1 MSARKSEVKD
11 LDSAVL
17 SSQAIRGYSLGKA
30 AEGMGRELIRS
41 DVTNYFMTGIL
52 AIEPVAAANIRLL
65 SSVFDAVNDPF
76 IGVCIDR
83 FKGKKRSKL
92 YQALLWGP
100 VFAALF
106 SIMFFISVSN
116 MSAQIKSVYYAA
128 ALVGWDL
135 SFSFYDISLNALPF
149 NMTNNSVE
157 RAKLF
162 GFSSILKSLCAF
174 IPIGLLQCTLFVP
187 FFEKYINIYYIV
199 LACLVSL
206 FTLVLSRYPYF
217 ETQEQKSLQRERP
230 SVYQC
235 FKYLFKNKPLF
246 MLFIANIFSVLVC
259 VSSAVQMYF
268 AVDLM
273 GNIKYKLLLIIAGIP
288 SIFFAGLF
296 IPRLV
301 KILGRKTNFKLL
313 YIICCVIAA
322 AIHFFSFITFRMLLL
337 DKPDG
342 ELPSISAVVY
352 ILTLTAL
359 AAMPFECRRIIS
371 KEMEAQSV
379 DYAEWVYGKRLEG
392 TMASLITFSEKLT
405 SSLSSWLALLIIGAA
420 GYVSHT
426 TYASV
431 SQTPRAKSALLICST
446 ALPMLGYLLMLI
458 PICFY
463 DINGDEYERMI
474 IDIRRRIV
482 KSKYISQS
490 SITDLFS
497 GMTEEEIAALTQTEP
512 LTFRIQHLGDAT
524 LNAKGLYSCLTENH
538 GVDGSW
544 EFEAVDEAVEIDEP
558 DVLTANVSNMSASPS
573 NADNSAVSA
582 DDDDYILSDSAE
594 FEEDALQDEDLIF
607 EE

>member
-1 MSARKSEVKD
+1 MSARKSEIKD

-30 AEGMGRELIRS
+30 AEGLGRELIRS

-52 AIEPVAAANIRLL
+52 AINPVAAANIRLL

-106 SIMFFISVSN
+106 SIMFFINISN
-116 MSAQIKSVYYAA
+116 MSAQLKSVYYAA
-128 ALVGWDL
+128 ALVGWDI

-157 RAKLF
+157 RTKLF
-162 GFSSILKSLCAF
+162 GLSCVLKSLCAF
-174 IPIGLLQCTLFVP
+174 VPIALLQCTLFVP
-187 FFEKYINIYYIV
+187 LFEKYINIYYIV
-199 LACLVSL
+199 LACLISL

-217 ETQEQKSLQRERP
+217 ETQEQKGIRRERP
-230 SVYQC
+230 KIHQC

-246 MLFIANIFSVLVC
+246 MLFTANIFSVLVS

-273 GNIKYKLLLIIAGIP
+273 GNIKYKLMLTAAGVPAILF
-288 SIFFAGLF
+288 SGVF
-296 IPRLV
+296 IPKLV

-313 YIICCVIAA
+313 YIICCIIAA
-322 AIHFFSFITFRMLLL
+322 AIHFFSFITLRMLIL
-337 DKPDG
+337 DRADG
-342 ELPSISAVVY
+342 EMPSIATVIY

-359 AAMPFECRRIIS
+359 AALPFECRKIIS

-379 DYAEWVYGKRLEG
+379 DYAEWIYGKRLEG

-405 SSLSSWLALLIIGAA
+405 ASLSSWLALLIIGAA

-431 SQTPRAKSALLICST
+431 SQTPQAKFALLICST

-482 KSKYISQS
+482 KGKYVSQS
-490 SITDLFS
+490 SMTDLFS

-512 LTFRIQHLGDAT
+512 LTFRVQHLGDAT
-524 LNAKGLYSCLTENH
+524 LNAKGLYSCLAQDY

-544 EFEAVDEAVEIDEP
+544 ELEGVDEAVEPDEP
-558 DVLTANVSNMSASPS
+558 NANTSPDIPTAPG
-573 NADNSAVSA
+573 NADNSAVAA
-582 DDDDYILSDSAE
+582 DDDYALSGSAE
-594 FEEDALQDEDLIF
+594 FEEDASEDEDLIY
-607 EE
+607 EDE